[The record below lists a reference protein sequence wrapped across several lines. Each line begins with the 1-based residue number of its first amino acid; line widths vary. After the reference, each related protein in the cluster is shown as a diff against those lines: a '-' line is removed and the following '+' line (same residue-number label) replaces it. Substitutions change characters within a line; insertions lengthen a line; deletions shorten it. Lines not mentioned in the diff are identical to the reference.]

1 MNEILEYIK
10 QKALLNR
17 SKALLSLTLL
27 YEKSVGIGDHSTEDY
42 YKNIDEAFELFCQS
56 EEQIQ
61 HLQVLQKQLQ
71 RKWTK

>member
-42 YKNIDEAFELFCQS
+42 YKSIDEAFELFCQS

-71 RKWTK
+71 RK

>member
-71 RKWTK
+71 RK

>member
-10 QKALLNR
+10 QNALLDR

-27 YEKSVGIGDHSTEDY
+27 YQKSVGIGDHSTEDY
-42 YKNIDEAFELFCQS
+42 YKNIDEAFELFCKA

-61 HLQVLQKQLQ
+61 HLQVLQKHLE
-71 RKWTK
+71 RNETS

>member
-61 HLQVLQKQLQ
+61 HLQVLQKQLK
-71 RKWTK
+71 RK